1 MPTRPTAVLLVAFLA
16 VGPVTAQTPIPQLGE
31 TIEVSIVNVD
41 VIVTDRRGNHIRGLT
56 AADFEIRDNG
66 VPQPI
71 TNFAEYEDNP
81 PATATATING
91 KTGVESTE
99 AAAAAREKRTLVVV
113 VERQILPPAQADGF
127 IESIKRLLHDSMRPG
142 DAAAVVTFRYAMKV
156 EQEFTGD
163 LAKLDAALDK
173 LHTFFDRVAED
184 PQSEI
189 LRNAYLQELLDEDA
203 IAAGQTPV
211 PSLVLSG
218 YEQRQRAFLDMRRK
232 VNTINLLVNSMA
244 AAQGR
249 KAILMA
255 TRRFSQ
261 YAGFEFSRQ
270 DIGAP
275 LVDDE
280 EFNTRQLRDQL
291 VTNANAAG
299 VTLYAVYPEGLVDI
313 PFASVEEGPRRAGSF
328 YRVNPVADAGKLSRA
343 NAILINETVALNDVA
358 TRTGGVAGWGFTD
371 VAKIA
376 NAMRDDLASYYSLA
390 FKAPLKAA
398 THKISVTTKNRS
410 YTVRARREFIEK
422 TDAMQMT
429 DRVVSSLYQPQ
440 RVSTLPI
447 DVQVLGIT
455 KVKNRYHIPI
465 VIRIPAA
472 SLTALPDEKG
482 SSGSFRIYAAAGGLL
497 GIMSDVYEKSQPFTI
512 PKDATDVATKQFTYE
527 FEMVTDARADRI
539 VIGVYDE
546 LSKQY
551 GVLRINLD
559 NVTAPSHSSR

>member
-1 MPTRPTAVLLVAFLA
+1 MAKRIATALLPAFLA
-16 VGPVTAQTPIPQLGE
+16 VTPLPAQTSLPQLGE
-31 TIEVSIVNVD
+31 TIDVSIVNVD

-66 VPQPI
+66 APQPI
-71 TNFAEYEDNP
+71 TNFAEYEDKP
-81 PATATATING
+81 AATAMATING
-91 KTGVESTE
+91 KAGVESSM
-99 AAAAAREKRTLVVV
+99 ASPREKRTLVVFI
-113 VERQILPPAQADGF
+113 ERQVMPPAQADAF
-127 IESIKRLLHDSMRPG
+127 IASIKQLLHDSIRPG

-163 LAKLDAALDK
+163 MTKLDASLDR
-173 LHTFFDRVAED
+173 LHKFFDRVSED
-184 PQSEI
+184 PESENI
-189 LRNAYLQELLDEDA
+189 RNEYMQELLDQDA
-203 IAAGQTPV
+203 AAAGQAPV
-211 PSLVLSG
+211 NSVILSG
-218 YEQRQRAFLDMRRK
+218 YDQRLRAFLDIRRK
-232 VNTINLLVNSMA
+232 INTVNILVNTMA
-244 AAQGR
+244 ATEGR
-249 KAILMA
+249 KVILLA

-261 YAGFEFSRQ
+261 YAGFEYSRQ
-270 DIGAP
+270 G
-275 LVDDE
+275 LGQMSSDDD
-280 EFNTRQLRDQL
+280 EFNTVNLRDQL
-291 VTNANAAG
+291 VRNANAAG
-299 VTLYAVYPEGLVDI
+299 VTLYAVYPAGLVDTPI
-313 PFASVEEGPRRAGSF
+313 QNVERRTSS
-328 YRVNPVADAGKLSRA
+328 NPSTDMARFSRG
-343 NAILINETVALNDVA
+343 NAILLNETAALNDVA

-390 FKAPLKAA
+390 FKAPKKAA

-440 RVSTLPI
+440 HVSTLPI
-447 DVQVLGIT
+447 DVQVLRIT
-455 KVKNRYHIPI
+455 KVKNRWHIPV

-472 SLTALPDEKG
+472 SLTALPDDKG
-482 SSGSFRIYAAAGGLL
+482 MSGSFRVYAAAGGAL

-539 VIGVYDE
+539 VIGAYDE

-551 GVLRINLD
+551 GVLRIKLD
-559 NVTAPSHSSR
+559 SVTAPSRSSP